1 MHVTYDIWNEWFMYN
16 ITMGMGSAILQ
27 LPPRH
32 GRGTVH
38 KWLYT
43 DDGDWMTGALEAA
56 P

>member
-1 MHVTYDIWNEWFMYN
+1 MHVTYGIWNEWIMYN
-16 ITMGMGSAILQ
+16 ITMAMGSVILQ
-27 LPPRH
+27 LPPRR